1 MKTLRNQSGSDGIVT
16 EHLERKGLAQTGD
29 ENWDDEMSCLLEKLQ
44 NKAAGLNKKIQEL
57 ENHLE
62 VERSARKE
70 LELLIAKKAFNCKG
84 FHTGFDNYVFS
95 MVRDYLGRETAARL
109 DIDYQNTENLEEI

>member
-1 MKTLRNQSGSDGIVT
+1 
-16 EHLERKGLAQTGD
+16 
-29 ENWDDEMSCLLEKLQ
+29 MSCLLEKLQ

-62 VERSARKE
+62 VERSARTE